1 MAFHVNVL
9 VCLGLSLGVFCFWF
23 RHAANHRA
31 ILVSPALAYLTAGVV
46 VLALPLTYT
55 TDMRVTSA
63 AWRVGG
69 AVLGVFWFASCL
81 QIHWRRYTVLAT
93 LYGLLFLVAVQAVIA
108 GQQLLVPDDTW
119 VPLYGN
125 RVYGSF
131 FQPNVLASFI
141 ATGVILT
148 LAVLLLP
155 GLASKRA
162 RTELAR
168 QYGLLILLV
177 MLSAVLVCIQSRAGW
192 LGGIAAVLLLFRFGR
207 LNSPRTVSA
216 IAALTVGV
224 LLGASWL
231 FLGQSVIPL
240 VDHSHSNLARWTM
253 LRDTLAMIADRP
265 WQGWGYGGFEY
276 DFQHFRVYQTSPP
289 QVTEIA
295 RHPHNEILL
304 WVVEGG
310 LTGLTGM
317 MLVLAGLGSI
327 VRQAIKR
334 DREALMCGHRMAG
347 VTTALSIAALPMAI
361 HSLLEFPFYL
371 STLHFVIFLLL
382 LAMADRLGATASTL
396 STVPDI
402 TSRILSRTLTVMALG
417 MTVLAGFTLKGE
429 MTLTQVERFGMEDV
443 TPLKTLPALTRQLLH
458 ERITFD
464 EQVGA
469 LMTYN
474 RTRDERLLENYSQ
487 WAQTY
492 LQQRIDKNVY
502 ANLIPVLLH
511 QKQPA
516 TAERYRR
523 EAALFFPTDVR
534 FFPPSLDSFE
544 TDNNEER
551 R

>member
-1 MAFHVNVL
+1 MAFYVNIL
-9 VCLGLSLGVFCFWF
+9 ICLGLSLVLLGFWF
-23 RHAANHRA
+23 RRAENHRA
-31 ILVSPALAYLTAGVV
+31 ILVSPALAYFTAAVV
-46 VLALPLTYT
+46 VLALPLAYT
-55 TDMRVTSA
+55 TDLRFTHA
-63 AWRVGG
+63 AWRIAGI
-69 AVLGVFWFASCL
+69 VLGLFWFVSCL
-81 QIHWRRYTVLAT
+81 QIHWRRYTVLAA

-108 GQQLLVPDDTW
+108 GQQWLVPDKAW

-141 ATGVILT
+141 ATGVTLT
-148 LAVLLLP
+148 LALLLLP

-162 RTELAR
+162 RSEHAR
-168 QYGLLILLV
+168 QCGLLILLAI
-177 MLSAVLVCIQSRAGW
+177 LSAVLICIQSRAGW
-192 LGGIAAVLLLFRFGR
+192 LGGIAAVLLLFCFGR
-207 LNSPRTVSA
+207 LNSPRTIRA
-216 IAALTVGV
+216 LAALTVGV
-224 LLGASWL
+224 FLGGTLLLLGPSL
-231 FLGQSVIPL
+231 VPL
-240 VDHSHSNLARWTM
+240 VDHSHSNLSRWTM

-276 DFQHFRVYQTSPP
+276 DFQHFRVSQASPT

-310 LTGLTGM
+310 LIGLTGM
-317 MLVLAGLGSI
+317 TLVLIGIGTI

-334 DREALMCGHRMAG
+334 DRAALMAGHRMAG

-382 LAMADRLGATASTL
+382 LAMADRLSATEPTL
-396 STVPDI
+396 MTLPNISN
-402 TSRILSRTLTVMALG
+402 RILNRTLTVLALG
-417 MTVLAGFTLKGE
+417 ITVLASFTLKGGL
-429 MTLTQVERFGMEDV
+429 TLTQVERFGMEDV
-443 TPLKTLPALTRQLLH
+443 TPLKTLPSLTRLLLQ

-474 RTRDERLLENYSQ
+474 RTRDERLLEDYSQ

-502 ANLIPVLLH
+502 ANLISVLLH
-511 QKQPA
+511 QKHPA

-523 EAALFFPTDVR
+523 EAAR
-534 FFPPSLDSFE
+534 FFPRDARFVPPPPGNRE
-544 TDNNEER
+544 GA
-551 R
+551 

>member
-1 MAFHVNVL
+1 MAFYVNIL
-9 VCLGLSLGVFCFWF
+9 ICLGLSLVLLGFWF
-23 RHAANHRA
+23 RRAENHRA
-31 ILVSPALAYLTAGVV
+31 ILVSPALAYFTAAVV
-46 VLALPLTYT
+46 VLALPLAYT
-55 TDMRVTSA
+55 TDLRFTHA
-63 AWRVGG
+63 AWRIAGI
-69 AVLGVFWFASCL
+69 VLGLFWFVSCL
-81 QIHWRRYTVLAT
+81 QIHWRRYTVLAA

-108 GQQLLVPDDTW
+108 GQQWLVPDNAW

-141 ATGVILT
+141 ATGVTLT
-148 LAVLLLP
+148 LALLLLP

-162 RTELAR
+162 RSEHAR
-168 QYGLLILLV
+168 QCGLLILLAI
-177 MLSAVLVCIQSRAGW
+177 LSAVLICIQSRAGW
-192 LGGIAAVLLLFRFGR
+192 LGGIAAVLLIFCFGR
-207 LNSPRTVSA
+207 LNSPRTIRA
-216 IAALTVGV
+216 LAALTVGV
-224 LLGASWL
+224 FLGGALLLLGPSL
-231 FLGQSVIPL
+231 VPL
-240 VDHSHSNLARWTM
+240 VDHSHSNLSRWTM

-276 DFQHFRVYQTSPP
+276 DFQHFRVSQASPT

-310 LTGLTGM
+310 LIGLTGM
-317 MLVLAGLGSI
+317 TLVLIGIGTI

-334 DREALMCGHRMAG
+334 DRAALMAGHRMAG

-382 LAMADRLGATASTL
+382 LAMADRLSATEPTL
-396 STVPDI
+396 MTLPNISN
-402 TSRILSRTLTVMALG
+402 RILNRTLTVLALG
-417 MTVLAGFTLKGE
+417 ITVLASFTLKGGL
-429 MTLTQVERFGMEDV
+429 TLTQVERFGMEDV
-443 TPLKTLPALTRQLLH
+443 TPLKTLPSLTRLLLQ

-474 RTRDERLLENYSQ
+474 RTRDERLLEDYSQ

-502 ANLIPVLLH
+502 ANLISVLLH
-511 QKQPA
+511 QKHPA

-523 EAALFFPTDVR
+523 EAAR
-534 FFPPSLDSFE
+534 FFPRDARFVPPPPGNRE
-544 TDNNEER
+544 GA
-551 R
+551 

>member
-1 MAFHVNVL
+1 MAFYVNIL
-9 VCLGLSLGVFCFWF
+9 ICLGLSLVLLGFWF
-23 RHAANHRA
+23 RRAENHRA
-31 ILVSPALAYLTAGVV
+31 ILVSPALAYFTAAVV
-46 VLALPLTYT
+46 VLALPLAYT
-55 TDMRVTSA
+55 TDLRFTHA
-63 AWRVGG
+63 AWRIAGI
-69 AVLGVFWFASCL
+69 VLGLFWFVSCL
-81 QIHWRRYTVLAT
+81 QIHWRRYTVLAA

-108 GQQLLVPDDTW
+108 GQQWLVPDNAW

-141 ATGVILT
+141 ATGVTLT
-148 LAVLLLP
+148 LALLLLP

-162 RTELAR
+162 RSEHAR
-168 QYGLLILLV
+168 QCGLLILLAI
-177 MLSAVLVCIQSRAGW
+177 LSAVLICIQSRAGW
-192 LGGIAAVLLLFRFGR
+192 LGGIAAVLLLFCFGR
-207 LNSPRTVSA
+207 LNSPRTIRA
-216 IAALTVGV
+216 LAALTVGV
-224 LLGASWL
+224 FLGGTLLLLGPSL
-231 FLGQSVIPL
+231 VPL
-240 VDHSHSNLARWTM
+240 VDHSHSNLSRWTM

-276 DFQHFRVYQTSPP
+276 DFQHFRVSQASPT

-310 LTGLTGM
+310 LIGLTGM
-317 MLVLAGLGSI
+317 TLVLIGIGTI

-334 DREALMCGHRMAG
+334 DRAALMAGHRMAG

-382 LAMADRLGATASTL
+382 LAMADRLSATEPTL
-396 STVPDI
+396 MTLPNISN
-402 TSRILSRTLTVMALG
+402 RILNRTLTVLALG
-417 MTVLAGFTLKGE
+417 ITVLASFTLKGGL
-429 MTLTQVERFGMEDV
+429 TLTQVERFGMEDV
-443 TPLKTLPALTRQLLH
+443 TPLKTLPSLTRLLLQ

-474 RTRDERLLENYSQ
+474 RTRDERLLEDYSQ

-502 ANLIPVLLH
+502 ANLISVLLH
-511 QKQPA
+511 QKHPA

-523 EAALFFPTDVR
+523 EAAR
-534 FFPPSLDSFE
+534 FFPRDARFVPPPPGNRE
-544 TDNNEER
+544 GA
-551 R
+551 

>member
-1 MAFHVNVL
+1 MAFHVNIL
-9 VCLGLSLGVFCFWF
+9 ICLGLSLGLLVFWF
-23 RHAANHRA
+23 RRAANHRA
-31 ILVSPALAYLTAGVV
+31 ILVSPALACFTAGVV
-46 VLALPLTYT
+46 VLALPLAYT

-63 AWRVGG
+63 AWRVAGT
-69 AVLGVFWFASCL
+69 VLGLFWFVSCL
-81 QIHWRRYTVLAT
+81 QIHWRRCTVLAA
-93 LYGLLFLVAVQAVIA
+93 LYGLLFLVAVQAIIA
-108 GQQLLVPDDTW
+108 GQQWLVPDNAW
-119 VPLYGN
+119 VSLYGK

-141 ATGVILT
+141 ATGVTLT
-148 LAVLLLP
+148 LALLLLP

-162 RTELAR
+162 GSERAR
-168 QYGLLILLV
+168 QCGLLILLA
-177 MLSAVLVCIQSRAGW
+177 MLSAVLICIQSRAGW
-192 LGGIAAVLLLFRFGR
+192 LGGIAAIVLLFRFGR
-207 LNSPRTVSA
+207 LNSPRTLRAV
-216 IAALTVGV
+216 AALTGGV
-224 LLGASWL
+224 CLGGTLLL
-231 FLGQSVIPL
+231 LGQSLIPL
-240 VDHSHSNLARWTM
+240 IDHAHSNLSRWTM

-276 DFQHFRVYQTSPP
+276 DFQHFRVSQASPT

-304 WVVEGG
+304 WAVEGG
-310 LTGLTGM
+310 LMGLTGM
-317 MLVLAGLGSI
+317 TLVLIGIGTI

-334 DREALMCGHRMAG
+334 DRSALRAGHRMAG

-371 STLHFVIFLLL
+371 STLHFVIFLLM
-382 LAMADRLGATASTL
+382 LAMADRLSATKATL
-396 STVPDI
+396 NPLPNIS
-402 TSRILSRTLTVMALG
+402 SRILNRTLTVLALG
-417 MTVLAGFTLKGE
+417 ITVLASFTLKGAV
-429 MTLTQVERFGMEDV
+429 TLTQVERFGMEDV
-443 TPLKTLPALTRQLLH
+443 APLKTLPSLTRQLLQ

-502 ANLIPVLLH
+502 ANLISVLLH
-511 QKQPA
+511 QKHSA

-534 FFPPSLDSFE
+534 FSPPSVDS
-544 TDNNEER
+544 TATHNKQER
-551 R
+551 Q